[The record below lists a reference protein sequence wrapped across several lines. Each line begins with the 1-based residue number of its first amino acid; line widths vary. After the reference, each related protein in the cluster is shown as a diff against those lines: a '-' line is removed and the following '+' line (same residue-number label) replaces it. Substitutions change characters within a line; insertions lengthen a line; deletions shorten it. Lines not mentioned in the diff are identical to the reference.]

1 MAGFILLIVKS
12 ERPLDVDRLRNRLFH
27 VMDVPVLA
35 ADHVRIVERERAQ
48 PSGNG
53 QRLCEGLRILR
64 IVGNGQDA
72 FQRAVE
78 KRRLR
83 RAEGKDRQ
91 RDARRGQR
99 RIVQPHLVATR
110 QRTAKIVERPIAR
123 RLCGEDRV
131 GYAHASLPKSASVW
145 IALKL
150 LSHKLPEVC
159 DLNHCTSAASKLIP
173 NIPDRPPSVMLIA
186 LT

>member
-1 MAGFILLIVKS
+1 MAGLIELIVKS
-12 ERPLDVDRLRNRLFH
+12 ERPLDVDRLRNRLFY

-48 PSGNG
+48 PSRDG

-83 RAEGKDRQ
+83 RPEGKDRK
-91 RDARRGQR
+91 RDARQGQ
-99 RIVQPHLVATR
+99 
-110 QRTAKIVERPIAR
+110 
-123 RLCGEDRV
+123 
-131 GYAHASLPKSASVW
+131 
-145 IALKL
+145 
-150 LSHKLPEVC
+150 
-159 DLNHCTSAASKLIP
+159 
-173 NIPDRPPSVMLIA
+173 
-186 LT
+186 